1 MRHWKI
7 WSWNTWKNTIWKTT
21 KKKELTG
28 TMMKQRT
35 SQMKQP
41 DSTNHQK
48 IYKKTSV
55 YWKKWLIA
63 TRKNW
68 LSLIRGLAAWLSDSD
83 ILTSTVTT
91 FKSRLSLIVRVNLV
105 LNRTVVVD
113 SYWHIDNL
121 CASHV
126 QSQSELYYVSWWYY
140 TPVNCWSDWSI
151 TSRCYW

>member
-83 ILTSTVTT
+83 ILTSIQLFRIFSSLLIWSTWLLRLE
-91 FKSRLSLIVRVNLV
+91 KSVV
-105 LNRTVVVD
+105 LNF
-113 SYWHIDNL
+113 Y
-121 CASHV
+121 
-126 QSQSELYYVSWWYY
+126 
-140 TPVNCWSDWSI
+140 VNCIRIENDFNSLLYSTRKADI
-151 TSRCYW
+151 Y

>member
-55 YWKKWLIA
+55 CWKKWLIA

-83 ILTSTVTT
+83 ILTTTVTT
-91 FKSRLSLIVRVNLV
+91 FKSRLSLIAWVNLV
-105 LNRTVVVD
+105 LNRTVVD
-113 SYWHIDNL
+113 SDWHIDNL
-121 CASHV
+121 CGRHL
-126 QSQSELYYVSWWYY
+126 QSQSELYHWKWKTS
-140 TPVNCWSDWSI
+140 PSSSKI
-151 TSRCYW
+151 TIK